1 MLEKK
6 FRAWAKG
13 YNCWC
18 YRLDY
23 IDGVW
28 LGYVKKDGR
37 EYSTTDLIIEQYT
50 GLKDKNGKEIYGW
63 DIVQRGANHVAIIKW
78 SEANARFIAIDVES
92 RRLMSFDDWTATHE
106 LVIIGNARENP
117 ELLEGEK

>member
-1 MLEKK
+1 MREQKS
-6 FRAWAKG
+6 RAWANG

-37 EYSTTDLIIEQYT
+37 EYSTTDIIIEQCT
-50 GLKDKNGKEIYGW
+50 GLKAKNGKEIYEG
-63 DIVQRGANHVAIIKW
+63 DIVQCYDPGYK
-78 SEANARFIAIDVES
+78 STDKRFGGPSVVDRFYSDTWDYEI
-92 RRLMSFDDWTATHE
+92 L
-106 LVIIGNARENP
+106 GNVHENP
-117 ELLEGEK
+117 ELLGGRK